1 LNIVGWIQFHRVSIT
16 NRKDGFRQ
24 G

>member
-1 LNIVGWIQFHRVSIT
+1 LNIVGWMQFHGVSIT
-16 NRKDGFRQ
+16 NRKNGFRQ